1 MHICRESS
9 KAAVRPCCKVQQ
21 EFGKGTGRRV
31 DNGDLTAAAGTE
43 SDDELDGA
51 GAGSGEEAMEEAKKE
66 HEGIADKE
74 FARDN

>member
-1 MHICRESS
+1 M
-9 KAAVRPCCKVQQ
+9 
-21 EFGKGTGRRV
+21 T
-31 DNGDLTAAAGTE
+31 TAAGTE

-66 HEGIADKE
+66 HEGIAGKE